1 MAATGRPPDTPGR
14 TSFGGLVID
23 HSARLVTLDG
33 SPLQLTRS
41 EFEVLTR
48 LTQTPGGVVTSAD
61 LLSYVWDEPW
71 SGDETSIETHISRLR
86 RKLGESASA
95 PRFIWTIRGVGYR
108 FQPGD
113 PAQDLTE
120 PTPESDHRG
129 QGTRK
134 GRRRLL
140 IAALALMF
148 IGLLGFAAIAY
159 LNPPNTTGECAAGY
173 EPCLPVT
180 ADLDCAQIRQQ
191 VTVTGSDP
199 YGLDRD
205 GDGLGCQ
212 LYGPPQ

>member
-48 LTQTPGGVVTSAD
+48 LTQTPGDVVTSAD

-71 SGDETSIETHISRLR
+71 SGDETSIETHVSRLR

-95 PRFIWTIRGVGYR
+95 PRFIWTVRGVGYR
-108 FQPGD
+108 FWTED
-113 PAQDLTE
+113 LNDVAVEEASSQDQG
-120 PTPESDHRG
+120 PRRVRG
-129 QGTRK
+129 K
-134 GRRRLL
+134 RLL
-140 IAALALMF
+140 IAGVVVLVAGG
-148 IGLLGFAAIAY
+148 IGFAAFRY
-159 LNPPNTTGECAAGY
+159 LNPPSVPGECAKGY

-180 ADLDCAQIRQQ
+180 SDLDCAQIRQQ
-191 VTVTGSDP
+191 VTVTGDDP